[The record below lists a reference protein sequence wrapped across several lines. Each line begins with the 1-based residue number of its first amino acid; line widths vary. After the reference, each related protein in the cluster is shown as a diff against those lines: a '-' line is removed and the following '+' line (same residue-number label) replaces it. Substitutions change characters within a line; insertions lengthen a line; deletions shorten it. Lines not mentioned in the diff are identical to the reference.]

1 MVQTRETRASACEI
15 KFLVDPDDAPR
26 ILAWARAELQPDPYG
41 AGPFGDEYET
51 TSLYFDTDDLDVF
64 HRRGSFGRAKYRIR
78 RYGGSDIVFLERKLR
93 KPGILVKRR
102 TADVIDA
109 LARLETAEGDPG
121 WRGEWF
127 RRRLL
132 ARRLRPVCQVSY
144 HRAARVIVCTDG
156 LARLTLDGGLRAVS
170 IDAPAFA
177 GGAGVPVLED
187 RMILELKYC
196 VRVPAIFRR
205 LVEAFAL
212 EPQAASKYR
221 LSMAALGHASPVA
234 LTGMISGTNASYA

>member
-1 MVQTRETRASACEI
+1 MVQTRETRASASEI
-15 KFLVDPDDAPR
+15 KFLVDLDDAPR

-41 AGPFGDEYET
+41 AGPFGDQYET

-78 RYGGSDIVFLERKLR
+78 RYGGSDMVFLERKLR

-109 LARLETAEGDPG
+109 LARLETAGSDPG
-121 WRGEWF
+121 WPGEWF

-170 IDAPAFA
+170 IDAPAFT

-205 LVEAFAL
+205 LIEAFAL

-221 LSMAALGHASPVA
+221 LSMAALGHASPLA
-234 LTGMISGTNASYA
+234 LAGMISGTNASYA